1 MLTGLLPLFPLPRLV
16 LLPGLR
22 TGLHIFEARYRALV
36 SECLAGDSTFILVR
50 SRLETDTDRVP
61 ATAPVFEVGTR
72 VRIAAHET
80 LPEGRF
86 NILVEGIEAA
96 RLLEEVDG
104 KPYRQARWLPV
115 GPDFHPL
122 GPLESSHLTT
132 ALDRYLKKSKNNSLI
147 MNSVILDKH
156 NKSWVPRLA
165 ASLNLPL
172 PEQQF
177 LLESESH
184 AVMADRLVS
193 LLEFAVAGRTPGTR
207 G

>member
-1 MLTGLLPLFPLPRLV
+1 M
-16 LLPGLR
+16 PGLR

-36 SECLAGDSTFILVR
+36 SDCLAGDSTFILVR

-104 KPYRQARWLPV
+104 KPYRRARWLPV
-115 GPDFHPL
+115 GPDFRPL
-122 GPLESSHLTT
+122 GSLESSHLTT
-132 ALDRYLKKSKNNSLI
+132 ALDRYLKESKNNPLN
-147 MNSVILDKH
+147 MNSVILDKQ
-156 NKSWVPRLA
+156 NKGWVPRLA

-193 LLEFAVAGRTPGTR
+193 LLEFAIAGRTPGTR